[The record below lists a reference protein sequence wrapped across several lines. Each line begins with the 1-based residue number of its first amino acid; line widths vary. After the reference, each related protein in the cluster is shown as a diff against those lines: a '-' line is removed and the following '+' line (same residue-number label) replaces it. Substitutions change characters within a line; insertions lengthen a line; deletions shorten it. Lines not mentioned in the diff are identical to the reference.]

1 MIGFHHSSHADV
13 NLITDNLRDRYKDL
27 FSILKEL
34 VQNADDAC
42 AGRLRFGITRG
53 DSESPHELLRGP
65 GLVVVND
72 GEFRP
77 SDYEAICSFGL
88 NSKAGDAATI
98 GKFGLGMKSV
108 FHLCEAIFFMG
119 GGDGF
124 AYQELL
130 SPWGKDYR
138 PDWDLPEPQQSQLFA
153 SLRRDC
159 LVAVQW
165 NPEWAPFI
173 LCLPLRRE
181 EHLRLPGGQL
191 AKAIIED
198 ITPATMSALVTC
210 CSLTTPA
217 RGSPHCY
224 RCFEACLVSRCISP
238 RKAKNR
244 SSSIAVN
251 WSRIRP
257 VRSDNRLMV
266 SLISVGAHEKT

>member
-191 AKAIIED
+191 AKAIIEEYPGD
-198 ITPATMSALVTC
+198 NE
-210 CSLTTPA
+210 
-217 RGSPHCY
+217 R
-224 RCFEACLVSRCISP
+224 ISDLLQ
-238 RKAKNR
+238 
-244 SSSIAVN
+244 
-251 WSRIRP
+251 
-257 VRSDNRLMV
+257 SDNTGARLA
-266 SLISVGAHEKT
+266 SLLPLLRSLFSISVYQPTKGEKPELVYSSELEPNSTRPLRQPADGQSDLCQRA